1 MLVGQL
7 PKEGLSTIFTA
18 WSHLH
23 FSFCEFAIYF
33 SKAVKKGLVKKV
45 LACVDIIRRKVLQ
58 DDGFVLPVH
67 IKNDSQGCFSDL
79 IHSVFQSSGSKLRA
93 KKDVAFLKCT
103 FTDLKHKCTFF
114 LSWSGLLEEKK
125 TSSVNFWHVMAV
137 MPSRHKMAVKKA
149 YKLAPV
155 YHQLSLPEPSG
166 NGVV

>member
-1 MLVGQL
+1 MVKNRILSHLTTGVRFDSFPTRCPCMLVGQS

-93 KKDVAFLKCT
+93 KKDVAFLECT

-114 LSWSGLLEEKK
+114 SILKWTVGGKK
-125 TSSVNFWHVMAV
+125 N
-137 MPSRHKMAVKKA
+137 
-149 YKLAPV
+149 
-155 YHQLSLPEPSG
+155 
-166 NGVV
+166 